1 MAAASAQALLAWL
14 NSLDGVSSPPS
25 SLQDLADG
33 TTFLEVLHNVDPQW
47 FKLPKITD
55 MGDNWV
61 YKFNTIKRLYKLME
75 SYFEEFLG
83 QDTSDL
89 GFDGPSLQ
97 LAAQGDPEHILR
109 LAHFV
114 VALSVQSEDN
124 QRFVT
129 KIQNLSQFDQH
140 ELMVAIES
148 IMSRLRPLEDD
159 IQPSEVIQNMAPA
172 SMSTRQ
178 QLELESVNMDMR
190 TKLEK
195 LQHMNDQL
203 LAEKQEATA
212 RIDDLEHTLT
222 EFKSAGNV
230 DFLLRTEIDKLKSEL
245 DKSENQRLE
254 FESIVEKQSIKINEM
269 TKKADQASRL
279 QDDNQRL
286 RDQVDEFRHAAD
298 KLQKSE
304 AMLDKYKKRID
315 ETTEL
320 KRTIKV
326 LEEQLR
332 ANESRNNAL
341 EDEYRKAN
349 SFKSLIETYKGQ
361 LSSLEEKA
369 SAMQVENT
377 KLAFELSDTKVKYQR
392 YEAEHNRDQELIQ
405 ELQERIRDLEFG
417 VELRGSTDGAAP
429 ASGGDDRVQQLE
441 IEIHRLRTEKS
452 EDSKRLNQLLVLE
465 NLLDDANRFKSKLE
479 EDYRR
484 AIEKNMSLENELTH
498 LRNGTDRD
506 GNSSNLRTRLQ
517 EVETELA
524 RVKSQ
529 KSADSPVRDS
539 GSPMSPD
546 SVSGDPV
553 KTKKKLDQLS
563 SDNST
568 QASRIASL
576 SMEKEALQNTIMDLK
591 ERLQQHDRMNS
602 ELRAT
607 LAASETRG
615 QSTDQTTQ
623 NLAMATQ
630 QITLLKDQNAQYQD
644 SLRKAKEH
652 IVLQNKKIQN
662 QDASGK
668 QEFFTEALESLQQS
682 VKSKEMEL
690 ERAKKEV
697 ADTRTAA
704 RRETRLM
711 MSAFTEL
718 GMRFLQQAAM
728 GVSAGA
734 GNGGV
739 SGTFG
744 SPRTKSPATS
754 SWLGQQRQRFDGG
767 SPSARRR

>member
-75 SYFEEFLG
+75 SYFEEFLARTRAIWALTARRCSWPPRAI
-83 QDTSDL
+83 QSTSCAWPTL
-89 GFDGPSLQ
+89 SLRSR
-97 LAAQGDPEHILR
+97 ASSP
-109 LAHFV
+109 
-114 VALSVQSEDN
+114 
-124 QRFVT
+124 

-222 EFKSAGNV
+222 EFKSAGN
-230 DFLLRTEIDKLKSEL
+230 IDKLKSEL

-417 VELRGSTDGAAP
+417 VELRGSTDGGCAGQRRRR
-429 ASGGDDRVQQLE
+429 SRVQQLE

-484 AIEKNMSLENELTH
+484 RIEKNMSLENELTTCATAPTGTATAPTYAPVCRKSRPSLPASSRKSRPTAPSATADRPCLPTAPRRSWTSCRRTTRRKRRA
-498 LRNGTDRD
+498 LRRC
-506 GNSSNLRTRLQ
+506 
-517 EVETELA
+517 
-524 RVKSQ
+524 
-529 KSADSPVRDS
+529 PW
-539 GSPMSPD
+539 
-546 SVSGDPV
+546 
-553 KTKKKLDQLS
+553 
-563 SDNST
+563 
-568 QASRIASL
+568 
-576 SMEKEALQNTIMDLK
+576 EKEAAAEHHYGSQGASAAARPH
-591 ERLQQHDRMNS
+591 EQ
-602 ELRAT
+602 RAACYAGC
-607 LAASETRG
+607 LG
-615 QSTDQTTQ
+615 DPWQSTDQTTQ

-652 IVLQNKKIQN
+652 IN

-668 QEFFTEALESLQQS
+668 VRMRVSLVSLASTQLS
-682 VKSKEMEL
+682 LRFARVLYRGPRVAAASRSRARRWSSSAPRRRWRTP
-690 ERAKKEV
+690 ERPP
-697 ADTRTAA
+697 